1 MFDRNK
7 ESNRKSHLKAG
18 RAGGDV
24 GSEGGGV
31 KQPLI
36 LWTGAKFLI
45 FKWTELLNSISRS
58 ELMLLLVEALL
69 CFALQSV
76 TRFKNYQ
83 YLF

>member
-7 ESNRKSHLKAG
+7 ESNRKLHLKAG

-24 GSEGGGV
+24 RSGGGV
-31 KQPLI
+31 NQQLI

-69 CFALQSV
+69 FFALQSV

>member
-18 RAGGDV
+18 RAGGD
-24 GSEGGGV
+24 
-31 KQPLI
+31 KQLI
-36 LWTGAKFLI
+36 LWTGAKVLI
-45 FKWTELLNSISRS
+45 FKWTELLISISRS